1 MTPFPPDTIRAA
13 LVDLDGTLVD
23 TLGDFTVALNAMLR
37 ELSLPALSRAD
48 IERRVGKGSEHLIR
62 TTLQAVDGDPTLYPQ
77 AWAAYQRHYDA
88 ANGQHAPVYPGA
100 REGLDFLRARGVRM
114 ACVTNKPGRFARDL
128 LRAKDLDGYFDQVV
142 GGDAYP
148 ERKPHPMP
156 LLMSAQAL
164 GVAPAQT
171 LMVGD
176 SSNDAQ
182 AARAAG
188 CPVVLVTYG
197 YNHGEPVRSVDA
209 DAWLDSLVQL
219 ADLMPGP

>member
-37 ELSLPALSRAD
+37 DLALPALTRAD

-62 TTLQAVDGDPTLYPQ
+62 ATLQAVDGGPALYPE

-88 ANGQHAPVYPGA
+88 ANGQHADVYPGA

-128 LRAKDLDGYFDQVV
+128 LRAKDLEGYFEQVV

-148 ERKPHPMP
+148 QRKPHPMP

-164 GVAPAQT
+164 GVIPAQT

-209 DAWLDSLVQL
+209 DAWLDSLAQL
-219 ADLMPGP
+219 ADLMP

>member
-1 MTPFPPDTIRAA
+1 MTPFPPDAIRAA

-62 TTLQAVDGDPTLYPQ
+62 ATLQAVDGDPALYSE

-88 ANGQHAPVYPGA
+88 ANGQHAQVYPGA

-128 LRAKDLDGYFDQVV
+128 LRAKGLEGYFEQVV

-148 ERKPHPMP
+148 QRKPHPMP

-164 GVAPAQT
+164 GVAPAQA

-176 SSNDAQ
+176 SSNDAR

-209 DAWLDSLVQL
+209 DAWLDSLAQL

>member
-37 ELSLPALSRAD
+37 DLSLPALSRPD

-62 TTLQAVDGDPTLYPQ
+62 ATLRAVDGDPALYPE

-88 ANGQHAPVYPGA
+88 ANGQHADVYPGA

-128 LRAKDLDGYFDQVV
+128 LRAKDLEGYFEQVV

-148 ERKPHPMP
+148 QRKPHPMP

-164 GVAPAQT
+164 GTLPAQT

-209 DAWLDSLVQL
+209 DAWLDSLAQL

>member
-1 MTPFPPDTIRAA
+1 
-13 LVDLDGTLVD
+13 
-23 TLGDFTVALNAMLR
+23 
-37 ELSLPALSRAD
+37 
-48 IERRVGKGSEHLIR
+48 
-62 TTLQAVDGDPTLYPQ
+62 
-77 AWAAYQRHYDA
+77 
-88 ANGQHAPVYPGA
+88 
-100 REGLDFLRARGVRM
+100 
-114 ACVTNKPGRFARDL
+114 
-128 LRAKDLDGYFDQVV
+128 
-142 GGDAYP
+142 
-148 ERKPHPMP
+148 
-156 LLMSAQAL
+156 L

-219 ADLMPGP
+219 ADLMPAP

>member
-1 MTPFPPDTIRAA
+1 MTPFPPDAIRAA

-23 TLGDFTVALNAMLR
+23 TLGDFTVALNTMLR
-37 ELSLPALSRAD
+37 ELDLPALTRAD

-62 TTLQAVDGDPTLYPQ
+62 ATLQAVNGDPALYPE
-77 AWAAYQRHYDA
+77 AWATYQRHYDA
-88 ANGQHAPVYPGA
+88 ANGQHAQVYPGA

-128 LRAKDLDGYFDQVV
+128 LRAKDLAGYFEQVV

-148 ERKPHPMP
+148 QRKPHPMP

-209 DAWLDSLVQL
+209 DAWLDSLAQL

>member
-1 MTPFPPDTIRAA
+1 
-13 LVDLDGTLVD
+13 
-23 TLGDFTVALNAMLR
+23 
-37 ELSLPALSRAD
+37 
-48 IERRVGKGSEHLIR
+48 
-62 TTLQAVDGDPTLYPQ
+62 
-77 AWAAYQRHYDA
+77 
-88 ANGQHAPVYPGA
+88 
-100 REGLDFLRARGVRM
+100 M

-128 LRAKDLDGYFDQVV
+128 LRAKDLEGYFDQVV

-148 ERKPHPMP
+148 QRKPHPMP

-209 DAWLDSLVQL
+209 DAWLDSLAQL

>member
-23 TLGDFTVALNAMLR
+23 TLGDFIVALNAMLR
-37 ELSLPALSRAD
+37 DLSLPALSRPD

-62 TTLQAVDGDPTLYPQ
+62 ATLQAVDGDPALYPE

-88 ANGQHAPVYPGA
+88 ANGQHADVYPGA

-128 LRAKDLDGYFDQVV
+128 LRAKDLEGYFEQVV

-148 ERKPHPMP
+148 QRKPHPMP

-164 GVAPAQT
+164 GVIPAQT

-219 ADLMPGP
+219 ADLMPAP

>member
-62 TTLQAVDGDPTLYPQ
+62 ATLHAVDGDPALYPQ

-128 LRAKDLDGYFDQVV
+128 LRAKDLEGYFEQVV

-156 LLMSAQAL
+156 LLMSAQTL

-219 ADLMPGP
+219 ADLMPAP

>member
-1 MTPFPPDTIRAA
+1 MTPFPPDAIRAA

-37 ELSLPALSRAD
+37 DLSLPALSRAD

-62 TTLQAVDGDPTLYPQ
+62 ATLQAVDGDPALYPE

-88 ANGQHAPVYPGA
+88 ANGRHAQVYPGVM
-100 REGLDFLRARGVRM
+100 EGLLALQARGLRM

-128 LRAKDLDGYFDQVV
+128 LQAKDLLAFFDAVF
-142 GGDAYP
+142 GGDAFA
-148 ERKPHPMP
+148 ERKPHPLP
-156 LLMSAQAL
+156 LLMAARAL
-164 GVAPAQT
+164 GTEPAHT

-188 CPVVLVTYG
+188 CPVVLLTYG
-197 YNHGEPVRSVDA
+197 YNHGEPVHAVDA
-209 DAWLDSLVQL
+209 DAWLDSLTQL
-219 ADLMPGP
+219 VHLMPR